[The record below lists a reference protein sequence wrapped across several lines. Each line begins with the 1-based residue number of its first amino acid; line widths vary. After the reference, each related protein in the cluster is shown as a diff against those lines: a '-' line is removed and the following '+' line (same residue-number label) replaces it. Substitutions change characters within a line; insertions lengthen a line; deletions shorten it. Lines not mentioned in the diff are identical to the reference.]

1 MLNIFR
7 KRNLWSLLFV
17 SAFMGTLL
25 ATCFTWQKTHFT
37 DIDFPYRGL
46 IAGRYLSIRREIFR
60 ERVFD
65 KTLIGKER
73 WLIYT
78 DEGSIDDYQH
88 INAFSE
94 ADLQQLQQA
103 LDTLNADLHQKGIK
117 FLVVIPPNKNTIY
130 PEYVPAEIPV
140 VTAPSRYDQLVEYM
154 QQHGETQIVD
164 LRPALLEARKTRVVY
179 FAKDTHWNDHGAVV
193 AYQQILQALQADFPI
208 LEPHPL
214 ADFRQE
220 TQAGVALDL
229 AQNIAAPDLVTDDI
243 VLAPLYLSNTT
254 YVQTKYGYRRLTIG
268 TNPNTVL
275 PKAVIYHDS
284 FFNRL
289 IPLIGEHFQ
298 KTIFIPLNSP
308 PEVWNLSWIDSE
320 KPDIVILEFTER
332 YIDQIPKYVNPPKEA
347 PR

>member
-7 KRNLWSLLFV
+7 KLNLWSLLFV
-17 SAFMGTLL
+17 SAFMGILFITF
-25 ATCFTWQKTHFT
+25 FTWQEYDFEST
-37 DIDFPYRGL
+37 DFPYRGL
-46 IAGRYLSIRREIFR
+46 IAGSYLNIRREVLK

-94 ADLQQLQQA
+94 ADLQRLQQA

-130 PEYVPAEIPV
+130 PEYVLDEIPV
-140 VTAPSRYDQLVEYM
+140 VAAPSRYDQLMDYM
-154 QQHGETQIVD
+154 RQHGETQILD

-179 FAKDTHWNDHGAVV
+179 FAKDTHWNDHGAII
-193 AYQQILQALQADFPI
+193 AYQEILQALHADFPV

-214 ADFRQE
+214 SDFKQT
-220 TQAGVALDL
+220 TQTGVELDL
-229 AQNIAAPDLVTDDI
+229 AQTIIAPDLVTDDI
-243 VLAPLYLSNTT
+243 VLTPLYVSNTT
-254 YVQTKYGYRRLTIG
+254 YVQTKYSHRRLTIG
-268 TNPNTVL
+268 TNPNTLL

-289 IPLIGEHFQ
+289 IPLIGDHFQ
-298 KTIFIPLNSP
+298 KTVFVPINSP
-308 PEVWNLSWIDSE
+308 PEVWNFSWIDSE

-332 YIDQIPKYVNPPKEA
+332 YIDQIPKYVDPPK
-347 PR
+347 